1 MDEYGGTR
9 LDGITSTVRRKRSQ
23 TSRRPKPESLSS
35 LSSTPPSD
43 DITKVSSDENTGY
56 DGSSK
61 RKTFNLNQCISRS
74 SASRI
79 DGETAFK
86 NMKDGESG
94 MLYGSGGLEDDN
106 VIGKTQNE
114 GVISSSKQSDVV
126 GNGVVHETK
135 FKKVKLKVGGVTR
148 TIQTSQATSES
159 GSSTKS
165 VRLPEAP
172 QPPQK
177 QSLQDDLDDSNF
189 TTSGRKSGLRGIP
202 WKDFSRVGFTI
213 KKEERSTGKLPE
225 KTFYSKHGEKSD
237 PHKSKRETKKRDLS
251 GVYDDDDDEDDEIR
265 YLEKLKTSRV
275 SGGLKDAGKESGVKH
290 RSLSRVSKGARY
302 DSLKEFGPSK
312 SGKDG
317 KYRSEGVSD
326 DTDYEEELLSDSEL
340 EGRELEGRKKK
351 IPRKE
356 SPESPTESKRDFA
369 LTTRQRARL
378 SVKDPSSLSA
388 SSSVEFPNGLPPPPP
403 RKQKEKLTEV
413 EQQLKKAEAAERR
426 RMHNEKAA
434 RESEAEAIRKILG
447 QDSSRKKREDKIKK
461 RQEEL
466 AQERAANAQT
476 LPPNTVRCVMG
487 PTGTRVIFSEDI
499 GLPCIFDPK
508 PCSYP
513 PPREKC
519 AGPSCDKPYKYR
531 DSKSRVPLCSL
542 QCYKAVHDNLQAE
555 TTC

>member
-1 MDEYGGTR
+1 MDEYGAKR
-9 LDGITSTVRRKRSQ
+9 LDGIASTVRRKRSQ

-35 LSSTPPSD
+35 LSSTPPSEE
-43 DITKVSSDENTGY
+43 IAKVSSDENTY

-106 VIGKTQNE
+106 IAGQSRNE

-165 VRLPEAP
+165 VRLSEAP

-177 QSLQDDLDDSNF
+177 QSFQDDLNDNNF
-189 TTSGRKSGLRGIP
+189 STSDRKSGLRGIP
-202 WKDFSRVGFTI
+202 WKDFSRVGFTL
-213 KKEERSTGKLPE
+213 KKEERSGKMPE

-237 PHKSKRETKKRDLS
+237 QHKSKRETKKRDLS
-251 GVYDDDDDEDDEIR
+251 GMYDEDDEDDEIR

-275 SGGLKDAGKESGVKH
+275 SGGLKDAGKESGIKH

-302 DSLKEFGPSK
+302 ESSKDFGPSK
-312 SGKDG
+312 SGRDG

-340 EGRELEGRKKK
+340 EGRNKK

-356 SPESPTESKRDFA
+356 SPDSATESKREFA

-388 SSSVEFPNGLPPPPP
+388 SSSIEFPNGLPPPPP

-476 LPPNTVRCVMG
+476 LPPNTVRCVIG

-499 GLPCIFDPK
+499 GLPRIFDPK

-513 PPREKC
+513 APREKC

-542 QCYKAVHDNLQAE
+542 QCYKAVHDNLQAG

>member
-9 LDGITSTVRRKRSQ
+9 LDGIASAVRRKRSQ

-35 LSSTPPSD
+35 LSSTPPSE
-43 DITKVSSDENTGY
+43 DIAKVSSDENTGY

-74 SASRI
+74 SSSRM

-86 NMKDGESG
+86 KMKDGESG
-94 MLYGSGGLEDDN
+94 MLCGSGGLEGDN
-106 VIGKTQNE
+106 VTGQSQNE

-126 GNGVVHETK
+126 SNGVVHETK
-135 FKKVKLKVGGVTR
+135 FKKVKLKVGGITR

-159 GSSTKS
+159 GTSTKS
-165 VRLPEAP
+165 VRLSEAP
-172 QPPQK
+172 QPLQK
-177 QSLQDDLDDSNF
+177 QSLQDDLDDNNF
-189 TTSGRKSGLRGIP
+189 STSGRKSGLRGIP

-213 KKEERSTGKLPE
+213 KKEERSTGKMPE
-225 KTFYSKHGEKSD
+225 KTFYSKQGEKSE

-251 GVYDDDDDEDDEIR
+251 GVYDDDDVEDDEIR

-275 SGGLKDAGKESGVKH
+275 SGGLKDAGKESGIKH
-290 RSLSRVSKGARY
+290 RSLSRVSKGVRY
-302 DSLKEFGPSK
+302 DSLKDFGPSK
-312 SGKDG
+312 S
-317 KYRSEGVSD
+317 
-326 DTDYEEELLSDSEL
+326 
-340 EGRELEGRKKK
+340 GRELEGRKKK
-351 IPRKE
+351 IPRRE
-356 SPESPTESKRDFA
+356 SPDSPTEGKREFA

-378 SVKDPSSLSA
+378 SVKDPSSMSA
-388 SSSVEFPNGLPPPPP
+388 SSSIEFPNGLPPPPP

-476 LPPNTVRCVMG
+476 LPPNTVRCVIG

-542 QCYKAVHDNLQAE
+542 QCYKAVHDNLQAG